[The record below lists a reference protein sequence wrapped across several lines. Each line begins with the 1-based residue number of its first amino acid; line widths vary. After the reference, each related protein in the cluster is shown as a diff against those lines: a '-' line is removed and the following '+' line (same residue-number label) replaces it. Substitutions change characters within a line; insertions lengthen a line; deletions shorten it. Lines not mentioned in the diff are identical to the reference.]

1 MSEKKRVRWR
11 VILEIITEIGDASDI
26 AEKVLEHR
34 EVPSGEVVR
43 CDIIKLSV

>member
-11 VILEIITEIGDASDI
+11 VVLEIITEIKDPSDI
-26 AEKVLEHR
+26 VEMILEYR